1 MERSKPSAIKFVLLS
16 MLAVSIGG
24 LAFAQDKK
32 VDPPTKKPGKE
43 QEKKPGKAV
52 REGTMTLKAMGDIV
66 KRLDGQA
73 KSPRPGVWQFTIGKL
88 PVFVITDKK
97 ANRMRIMVP
106 IRRAKGLTL
115 QELQRISQANFDTA
129 LDSRYAIAKNILW
142 SVFLHPL
149 SELYPRQFIK
159 GIGQTANL
167 ALTYGKT
174 YNSGLQSY
182 GGGDSQGILRRQ
194 LIDELL
200 KKGIPI

>member
-1 MERSKPSAIKFVLLS
+1 
-16 MLAVSIGG
+16 MLVVGISVG
-24 LAFAQDKK
+24 AFAQDQK
-32 VDPPTKKPGKE
+32 VDPPAKKPDQEQGEKPGKKE
-43 QEKKPGKAV
+43 V

-66 KRLDGQA
+66 KRLDGKA
-73 KSPRPGVWQFTIGKL
+73 KSPRPGVWQFTVGKL

-106 IRRAKGLTL
+106 VRRAKGLTL
-115 QELQRISQANFDTA
+115 EELQRIGQANFDTA

-142 SVFLHPL
+142 SVYIHPL

-174 YNSGLQSY
+174 YNSGLQTY

-194 LIDELL
+194 LIDKLL